1 MNSSLNQW
9 LRDAHAMEVESTS
22 VLTQHTQ
29 RMQAHPELK
38 ARFDL
43 HLHETRAQ
51 RHRLEAHLEQRPRPS
66 GGIGKADSGDA
77 EDVMDNDEMLK
88 FATDL
93 YVSKYR
99 EIATY
104 RVLLTAAEALEDK
117 EVAQLCEE
125 MLWVE
130 DAMAAWLRVK
140 LPELVR
146 DCLLQSDSP
155 AVRPENTRHLHH

>member
-9 LRDAHAMEVESTS
+9 LRDAHAMEAQTAAVLARQS
-22 VLTQHTQ
+22 V
-29 RMQAHPELK
+29 RMQNHPDLK
-38 ARFDL
+38 ARFEL
-43 HLHETRAQ
+43 HLRETHAQ
-51 RHRLEAHLEQRPRPS
+51 RQRLEMHLERRPRLVGEAAKTS
-66 GGIGKADSGDA
+66 DDA
-77 EDVMDNDEMLK
+77 EEAMDHDEMLK
-88 FATDL
+88 FATEF

-104 RVLLTAAEALEDK
+104 RVLLAAAEAIEDA
-117 EVAQLCEE
+117 EMAQLCEE

-146 DCLLQSDSP
+146 DCLVNEQKP
-155 AVRPENTRHLHH
+155 VGRRQENARHSHH

>member
-1 MNSSLNQW
+1 MDSSLNQW
-9 LRDAHAMEVESTS
+9 LRNAHAMEVRTTA
-22 VLTQHTQ
+22 VLTQQ
-29 RMQAHPELK
+29 SRRMQAHPELK

-43 HLHETRAQ
+43 HLHETREQ
-51 RHRLEAHLEQRPRPS
+51 RQRLEAHFAQRPRS
-66 GGIGKADSGDA
+66 LGESGKA
-77 EDVMDNDEMLK
+77 EDTDEPMDNDEVLK
-88 FATDL
+88 FVTDF
-93 YVSKYR
+93 YVSKYQ

-104 RVLLTAAEALEDK
+104 RVLLTAAEALEDS

-146 DCLLQSDSP
+146 DCLVHDDSP
-155 AVRPENTRHLHH
+155 SAGRSENTRHLHH